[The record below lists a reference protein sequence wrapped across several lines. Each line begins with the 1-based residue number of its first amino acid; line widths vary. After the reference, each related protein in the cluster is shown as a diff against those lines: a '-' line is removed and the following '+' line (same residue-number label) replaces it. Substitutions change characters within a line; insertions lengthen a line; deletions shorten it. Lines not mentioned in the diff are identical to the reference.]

1 MLKRNLEQWAE
12 NTWFIRSLETGLWKA
27 TKTIQR
33 RRLRNAFEKY
43 TSQIAEVKREE
54 YVMGRVRWFDSVRQK
69 KL

>member
-54 YVMGRVRWFDSVRQK
+54 YVMGRVRWFESVRQK